1 MGFWLNE
8 GIWNA
13 VYVSWAIRRGGC
25 LQRGVRGG
33 GVPAWH
39 SLGLPQRQWQ
49 QTAVVRAH
57 IWAQSILGSSPSTAT
72 SWMWDSGQVSSLSEP
87 QGPRPWN
94 VPDHLLP

>member
-1 MGFWLNE
+1 MFTERNE
-8 GIWNA
+8 RWECHHTPLRIP
-13 VYVSWAIRRGGC
+13 R
-25 LQRGVRGG
+25 
-33 GVPAWH
+33 
-39 SLGLPQRQWQ
+39 RQWQ